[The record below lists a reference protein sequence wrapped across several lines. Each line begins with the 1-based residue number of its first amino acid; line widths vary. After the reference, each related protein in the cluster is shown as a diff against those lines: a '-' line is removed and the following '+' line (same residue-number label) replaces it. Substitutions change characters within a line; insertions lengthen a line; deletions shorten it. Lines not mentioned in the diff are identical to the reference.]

1 MARCSFFVWTLFDI
15 DGNLKRYVGGLVVST
30 IGCLHIG
37 SLASAMMRVTASL
50 FCGFVVSTTEAQ
62 NRRCA
67 QSIDCARCARFDVK
81 DSARALST

>member
-1 MARCSFFVWTLFDI
+1 MLVFVWVLFDI
-15 DGNLKRYVGGLVVST
+15 DVYLKRYVGGLVVSA

-62 NRRCA
+62 NRMMCA
-67 QSIDCARCARFDVK
+67 VD
-81 DSARALST
+81 